1 MGMEKLFKK
10 LMCVKKCLRCWN
22 KEIFGHISSKVK
34 QAEEYLL
41 QSEQTY
47 DNLRG
52 EVSRIKLGEARAV
65 PAKQLSIEGDFWHQ
79 KSAMKWIQLGDANTT
94 FVHSV
99 VRQQRNSNFISRIK
113 HDSGAILEEPSSIDS
128 SAVEFFSTLF
138 TSEREGRLLPA

>member
-1 MGMEKLFKK
+1 
-10 LMCVKKCLRCWN
+10 MCIRKCLWRWN
-22 KEIFGHISSKVK
+22 KETFGHIFSKVK

-79 KSAMKWIQLGDANTT
+79 KSAMKWIELGDANTT
-94 FVHSV
+94 FFLPH
-99 VRQQRNSNFISRIK
+99 N
-113 HDSGAILEEPSSIDS
+113 IL
-128 SAVEFFSTLF
+128 LF
-138 TSEREGRLLPA
+138 